1 MIEAVELSYLQSWKY
16 GLFEFVQGVNIITGT
31 SDKGKTGIIRGLRLA
46 AVNEPRRNVNALV
59 STLKKK
65 KNIPTSVTIQFS
77 DGTVALERVGSQ
89 NKYILNGDDEHPY
102 KALSG
107 NVPDTVAKAV
117 NMSSLNF
124 QLQHEPYFLLN
135 ESAGKVAKK
144 FNELA
149 NLQIMDSALVV
160 ASGRCRSITTRLNV
174 SKEAISGLENKV
186 NDLKWLDSAKKPIKR
201 ALAIQNKIDGNDSSI
216 DYLKRI
222 IKRLSSIDLEI
233 ESFEILLGAEEQ
245 LEEAF
250 AVHVKHKAMVEKVDS
265 LRILKMKLKLVDK
278 KLNKLKS
285 WDGAAELI
293 EEGQSIFER
302 WLTNDDKRIS
312 LAVQIKK
319 LKTNEYLEEGV
330 KENIVDK
337 ETRFNKLLKQEGV
350 CPLCGGDV

>member
-77 DGTVALERVGSQ
+77 DGTVALERVGTQ

-250 AVHVKHKAMVEKVDS
+250 AVHVKHKAMVEKVE
-265 LRILKMKLKLVDK
+265 KLDKLI
-278 KLNKLKS
+278 NKIIDIDNSINAIIDLE
-285 WDGAAELI
+285 GADELI
-293 EEGQSIFER
+293 DNGLETLKELVAMRIKV
-302 WLTNDDKRIS
+302 NDLSNLIRRY
-312 LAVQIKK
+312 
-319 LKTNEYLEEGV
+319 KTVNHNLEVIESKVDDAEYAFS
-330 KENIVDK
+330 DA
-337 ETRFNKLLKQEGV
+337 LKQEGV